1 MMPKVSSST
10 IVPTCTHR
18 SEALPISLVAQT
30 ELAQDK
36 RAFWRPDPASSRFA
50 RWPSLAGGLRPPC
63 AVRKRKGA
71 ATIARGWSGPVDAAY
86 QIKGRLILTDAT
98 QPLFWFSAIGIFAFL
113 KSSLSSGRDSQ
124 DRNKLSVSR
133 CPVRFQ
139 SCRRA
144 DKVFRRRPRRRR
156 SCLARKP
163 VPNIFTQASSRF
175 VNIERHGRLSPFKR
189 STKRSTV
196 TDCHALPVGGD

>member
-1 MMPKVSSST
+1 MRTAHTPTRRRLGLRELAQGCSRRRRARVRDMMPKVSPST

-86 QIKGRLILTDAT
+86 QIKGRLILTDAN
-98 QPLFWFSAIGIFAFL
+98 AFL
-113 KSSLSSGRDSQ
+113 VFGY
-124 DRNKLSVSR
+124 RNICLFEIIA
-133 CPVRFQ
+133 FQ
-139 SCRRA
+139 
-144 DKVFRRRPRRRR
+144 R
-156 SCLARKP
+156 S
-163 VPNIFTQASSRF
+163 
-175 VNIERHGRLSPFKR
+175 
-189 STKRSTV
+189 
-196 TDCHALPVGGD
+196 